1 MQKSKLTKR
10 TYRITYAHDKKVKT
24 ISKKEKKSESSV
36 IRDLIELK

>member
-10 TYRITYAHDKKVKT
+10 TYRITHDHDKKVKT